1 MIKEKNILFKMQMIM
16 ELLINKKE
24 IMHNK
29 YDSCI
34 V

>member
-24 IMHNK
+24 IMYNK
-29 YDSCI
+29 YNS
-34 V
+34 

>member
-29 YDSCI
+29 YNS
-34 V
+34 